1 MSHESRLQQLQNA
14 LKQKRGW
21 DAERKQ
27 LLYALGSL
35 YEEMGQRE
43 LAIEQFKAIYEEDI
57 GYKDVTAKVDT
68 YWESK

>member
-27 LLYALGSL
+27 LLYSLGSL
-35 YEEMGQRE
+35 YEEVVERE
-43 LAIEQFKAIYEEDI
+43 LAIDQFKAVYEEDI

>member
-1 MSHESRLQQLQNA
+1 MSHESRLRQLQDA

-27 LLYALGSL
+27 LQYSLGSL
-35 YEEMGQRE
+35 YEEMGERE
-43 LAIEQFKAIYEEDI
+43 LAIQQFKAIYEEDI
-57 GYKDVTAKVDT
+57 GYRDVANKIDA